1 MTSEEIKAGLN
12 TIKAIAD
19 TIKELKE
26 VPSGTLYAQL
36 MGIMT
41 LDQYQ
46 RVIDI
51 LKRSGIVSESVNVLK
66 WEVK

>member
-51 LKRSGIVSESVNVLK
+51 LKRSGIVSESGNVLK